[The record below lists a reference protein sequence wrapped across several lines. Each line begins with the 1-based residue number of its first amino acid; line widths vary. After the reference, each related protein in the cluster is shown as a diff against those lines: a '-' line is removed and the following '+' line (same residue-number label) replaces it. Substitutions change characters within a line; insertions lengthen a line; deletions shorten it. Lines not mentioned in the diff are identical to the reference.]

1 MAISQA
7 FQSSVSVGATEYF
20 CAAASTTQGS
30 GQATDGAY
38 QLVLDLSALANGD
51 TFRIRVYDAIS
62 SGGTVRIG
70 MEWTVSH
77 AQSEPLYFTPT
88 LMLFHKWDFSLT
100 KLAGTDRTIAW
111 SIRAVT

>member
-1 MAISQA
+1 MAIAEA
-7 FQSSVSVGATEYF
+7 FASSATITTTERWL
-20 CAAASTTQGS
+20 AADSTTQGS
-30 GQATDGAY
+30 GQSTPGAY

-51 TFRIRVYDAIS
+51 EFRIRVYDKARS
-62 SGGTVRIG
+62 ADTVRIG

-88 LMLFHKWDFSLT
+88 LMLFHAWDFSLT
-100 KLAGTDRTIAW
+100 KLAGTDRAIPW